1 VCCYFTF
8 LVLKKKIYINAYFY
22 DKKKARFFKILFVSF
37 LFQIIDIYIT
47 KIMQKSHSK
56 NDGDIPGV
64 WLEFVTRS
72 VYKQNKKVEQS
83 PKKGGDRHTHT
94 NFKF

>member
-1 VCCYFTF
+1 MIKKGTF
-8 LVLKKKIYINAYFY
+8 FQNFIHV
-22 DKKKARFFKILFVSF
+22 F
-37 LFQIIDIYIT
+37 LNSNYRYIYIT